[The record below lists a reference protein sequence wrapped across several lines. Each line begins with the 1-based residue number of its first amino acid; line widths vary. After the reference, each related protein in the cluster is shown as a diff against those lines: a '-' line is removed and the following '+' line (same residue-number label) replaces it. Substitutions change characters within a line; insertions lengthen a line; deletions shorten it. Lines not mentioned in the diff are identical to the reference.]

1 MRLLISGGGTGGHVF
16 PALAVAQAFRAE
28 APEGAL
34 LVVGRRGGPEER
46 LVPAAGF
53 DLETVPVRG
62 FDRDAVWK
70 NVALPAVLPAAFAR
84 GLWIVDRFRPDVVLG
99 VGGYVMA
106 PALAAARVRRI
117 PYVLQVSEA
126 RGLANR
132 AFRAGA
138 AAACVTFPGDVV
150 AFPTRRTVLT
160 GYPLR
165 PGFRRRTPEVPP
177 RRLLVLGGS
186 QGARRLNEAV
196 WAALTGLRDRF
207 QEVVHL
213 TGAQGAAEGARLAGD
228 RYRPLP
234 FSDDVPGLMA
244 EADLVVSR
252 CGVGTLAEITAVGL
266 PAIVVPGTFGG
277 GHQEHNAAQMVA
289 AGAAVRVGDA
299 DLTGDSLLAA
309 IAALAPDRLRAMAAA
324 SAGLGRPDAARD
336 IVAVVREVAG

>member
-1 MRLLISGGGTGGHVF
+1 M
-16 PALAVAQAFRAE
+16 
-28 APEGAL
+28 
-34 LVVGRRGGPEER
+34 VGRRGGPEEL

-62 FDRDAVWK
+62 FDRDALWK
-70 NVALPAVLPAAFAR
+70 NVVLPGVLPAAFAL
-84 GLWIVDRFRPDVVLG
+84 GLRIVDRFHPDAVLG
-99 VGGYVMA
+99 VGGYAMV
-106 PALAAARVRRI
+106 PALAAARIHRI

-132 AFRAGA
+132 AFRGGA
-138 AAACVTFPGDVV
+138 AAACLTFPGDVA
-150 AFPTRRTVLT
+150 AFPSRRTVLT

-165 PGFRRRTPEVPP
+165 AGFRRRTPEVPP

-186 QGARRLNEAV
+186 QGARRLNQAV
-196 WAALTGLRDRF
+196 WAALAGLRERF

-213 TGAQGAAEGARLAGD
+213 TGAQGAAEAARLAGD
-228 RYRPLP
+228 GYRPLA
-234 FSDDVPGLMA
+234 FSEDMPGLMA

-277 GHQEHNAAQMVA
+277 GHQEHNAAQLVA
-289 AGAAVRVGDA
+289 AGAAVRVRDT

-309 IAALAPDRLRAMAAA
+309 IDSLTPAGLRAMAAA
-324 SAGLGRPDAARD
+324 SAGLGRPDAARE
-336 IVAVVREVAG
+336 IVAVLREVAA